1 MKNILHIISSP
12 RGDASFSTK
21 LGNALI
27 GKLQAEYPE
36 SRVHVHDLTRAPF
49 DHMGQHH
56 LEAFFTRPE
65 NRTETHIVNIRQS
78 EKAVDELFAADII
91 VIIVP
96 VFNFNIHSTLKAWID
111 NIVRVGRTVIFGPA
125 GPEGLL
131 KNKKVYLAISS
142 RSVFSD
148 GPMKDFDFVAPY
160 LKYILGFLGLTDV
173 DVVRVEGS
181 SDPAEQ
187 TLALARALNEF
198 EVA

>member
-1 MKNILHIISSP
+1 MKTILHIISSP

-27 GKLQAEYPE
+27 EKLQAEYPE
-36 SRVHVHDLTRAPF
+36 NKVHVHDLTKAPF
-49 DHMGQHH
+49 DHMGKHH

-65 NRTETHIVNIRQS
+65 NRTQTHIADIRQS
-78 EKAVDELFAADII
+78 EEAVDELFAADII
-91 VIIVP
+91 VISVP

-111 NIVRVGRTVIFGPA
+111 NIVRVGRTVTFGPT

-148 GPMKDFDFVAPY
+148 GPMKNFDFVAPY

-173 DVVRVEGS
+173 EVVRVEGS

-187 TLALARALNEF
+187 TVALKRALNEF